1 MASKIRQ
8 NYHEDCEAAIN
19 KQINMELYASYV
31 YLAMSSYYARDDVA
45 LPGLKKF
52 FKESSDEERGHAEK
66 LMEFQNKRGGTVVLQ
81 TIASPSSN
89 SWAGALEGLQT
100 ALDLEKKVNQ
110 SLLDLHKIS
119 SERNDPHLCDFLEE
133 KYLEEQVEAIH
144 KIGDLITQLK
154 RAGPGGL
161 GEYLFDKSLQ

>member
-1 MASKIRQ
+1 MASQIRQ

-52 FKESSDEERGHAEK
+52 FKESSDEEREHAEK
-66 LMEFQNKRGGTVVLQ
+66 LMEFQNKRGGTILLQ
-81 TIASPSSN
+81 SIACPSSN
-89 SWAGALEGLQT
+89 SWGGALDGLQT

-119 SERNDPHLCDFLEE
+119 TERNDPHLNDFLEE
-133 KYLEEQVEAIH
+133 NYLKEQVEAIH
-144 KIGDLITQLK
+144 KIGCLITRLK

-161 GEYLFDKSLQ
+161 GEYLFDKSLE